1 MDKLVGIQEHAT
13 KHCEPVLLDEL
24 EAEGLLFRSGKPTK
38 GELVSPADLC
48 VSIVAGLAQEPLA
61 CAITNELLSM
71 PRAWSG
77 ETVDSRRGAGKAL
90 SGQSN
95 CPRSPTLTARTL

>member
-48 VSIVAGLAQEPLA
+48 VSIVAGLAQETLA
-61 CAITNELLSM
+61 KKSRLFDNKRAIEHAESLE
-71 PRAWSG
+71 R
-77 ETVDSRRGAGKAL
+77 
-90 SGQSN
+90 
-95 CPRSPTLTARTL
+95 